1 MKCEDVVILYKA
13 RSDMLH
19 ELVIEKYELGYQ
31 ALPSTLGHLPCE
43 ETCVM
48 FQCSYRPPEKDYAI
62 RAGIHGERLGRGSA
76 PVLQQIRV
84 RR

>member
-1 MKCEDVVILYKA
+1 MRILSYCTIE

-19 ELVIEKYELGYQ
+19 ELVIPEYESGYQ

-43 ETCVM
+43 ETCAM
-48 FQCSYRPPEKDYAI
+48 FRCSYRPPEKDYAFCV
-62 RAGIHGERLGRGSA
+62 GIHGERLGGGSV
-76 PVLQQIRV
+76 PVLQQIHV